1 MCSMPGEPAQHDHK
15 AVIPE
20 ARRDMKRSLTTGIL
34 AGLAFSLSGG
44 VSNAQDTANRVAA
57 KTDWSIFVEDSPK
70 QCWVVSAP
78 KNTVNTQNGRVVAVR
93 RGDIYMFVSFWPES
107 NQLGEVSFMGG
118 YPFAEGSTVSLSV
131 GDSNFELFTDGELA
145 WAASE
150 EEDRRIATALK
161 RGVEAVVSGRSAR
174 GTNTKDT
181 FSLMGFTAAYED
193 AQKRCEP

>member
-1 MCSMPGEPAQHDHK
+1 
-15 AVIPE
+15 
-20 ARRDMKRSLTTGIL
+20 MKRSLTTGIL
-34 AGLAFSLSGG
+34 AGLAFSLVGG
-44 VSNAQDTANRVAA
+44 NSQAQDTANRVAA
-57 KTDWSIFVEDSPK
+57 KTDWSIFVEDTPK

-78 KNTVNTQNGRVVAVR
+78 KNTVNTQSGRVVAVR

-131 GDSNFELFTDGELA
+131 GESEFELFTDGELA
-145 WAASE
+145 WAASA